1 MLRNQKDEI
10 EKIILKYIK
19 FKYKKITKD
28 FNRLLYY
35 IGLYSSMHARWI
47 LVATITAA

>member
-28 FNRLLYY
+28 FNRNSFISY
-35 IGLYSSMHARWI
+35 II
-47 LVATITAA
+47 LVLDSKYAC